1 MMEPMALTLAKL
13 RGDLEFLP
21 SPVEDRPGL
30 LIRDPFHY
38 STTTLIIPPLLVECL
53 HLFDGESSHAE
64 LHEFLV
70 RLTGDIRAG
79 EAAESLAGALAEAGF
94 LDDETHHAARR
105 RCHEEFAAASVR
117 QAAHDGISYPEDAG
131 ELRRLLAGYLDG
143 GAGCAAGSGALI
155 GIAAPHASFDGAP
168 ECYRAAYGA
177 LTSEHRDKVFVV
189 LGTSHS
195 GQQDRLGLT
204 RKPFQTPLGTARTEV
219 ELVDRL
225 AQGCGN
231 AVEMEDYC
239 HAAEHSIEFQ
249 VLFLQHIYGAD
260 VRILPILAGT
270 YAHAILSGTA
280 PEEAVEVR
288 RLFDAL
294 SAMAASEGERLFW
307 VLGIDLAH
315 LGRRYGD
322 DFAAQSPSP
331 STTQLETRDRARLER
346 ISAGD
351 AAGFWRLVCQSSD
364 DLKWC
369 GASPLYTF
377 LKVMPQARAAVAA
390 YQQWN
395 IDEESLVS
403 CAALHFHAPPRRV
416 TP

>member
-143 GAGCAAGSGALI
+143 G
-155 GIAAPHASFDGAP
+155 
-168 ECYRAAYGA
+168 
-177 LTSEHRDKVFVV
+177 
-189 LGTSHS
+189 
-195 GQQDRLGLT
+195 
-204 RKPFQTPLGTARTEV
+204 
-219 ELVDRL
+219 
-225 AQGCGN
+225 
-231 AVEMEDYC
+231 
-239 HAAEHSIEFQ
+239 
-249 VLFLQHIYGAD
+249 
-260 VRILPILAGT
+260 
-270 YAHAILSGTA
+270 
-280 PEEAVEVR
+280 
-288 RLFDAL
+288 
-294 SAMAASEGERLFW
+294 
-307 VLGIDLAH
+307 
-315 LGRRYGD
+315 GRGR
-322 DFAAQSPSP
+322 P
-331 STTQLETRDRARLER
+331 
-346 ISAGD
+346 
-351 AAGFWRLVCQSSD
+351 C
-364 DLKWC
+364 
-369 GASPLYTF
+369 
-377 LKVMPQARAAVAA
+377 
-390 YQQWN
+390 
-395 IDEESLVS
+395 
-403 CAALHFHAPPRRV
+403 
-416 TP
+416 